1 MSSRRRSREVALQML
16 YGADVVDVAGNGSE
30 NFLVDNEENVSEAV
44 REYAERI
51 ALGAIEKSAEI
62 DTMVESYS
70 ENWKVARM
78 PLVDRNIL
86 RLAVYELLYC
96 PDTPYK
102 VVMDEAIELAKR
114 FGSDKSAPF
123 INGVLDRVHKEA
135 PEHPA

>member
-1 MSSRRRSREVALQML
+1 M
-16 YGADVVDVAGNGSE
+16 AGNGSE
-30 NFLVDNEENVSEAV
+30 SFLIDDEESVSETV

-51 ALGAIEKSAEI
+51 ARGAIEKSAEV
-62 DTMVESYS
+62 DALVESYS
-70 ENWKVARM
+70 ENWKVSRM

-96 PDTPYK
+96 SDTPYR

-123 INGVLDRVHKEA
+123 INGVLDRVHKEVS
-135 PEHPA
+135 ENPA